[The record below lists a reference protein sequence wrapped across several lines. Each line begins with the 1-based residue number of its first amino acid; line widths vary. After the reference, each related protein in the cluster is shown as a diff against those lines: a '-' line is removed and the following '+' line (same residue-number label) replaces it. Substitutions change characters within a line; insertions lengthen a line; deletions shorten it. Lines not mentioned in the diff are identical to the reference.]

1 MEKIKKNKIL
11 ELLYQLLVIKLEKER
26 EEKSDEQNE

>member
-1 MEKIKKNKIL
+1 MEKLKENKIL

-26 EEKSDEQNE
+26 EEKQNGHE